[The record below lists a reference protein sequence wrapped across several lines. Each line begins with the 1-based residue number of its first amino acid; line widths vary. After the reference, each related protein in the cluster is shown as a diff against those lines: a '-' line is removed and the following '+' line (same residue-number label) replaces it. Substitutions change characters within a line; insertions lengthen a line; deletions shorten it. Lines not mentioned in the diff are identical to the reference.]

1 MELIK
6 IKMYVDT
13 GFAGCKHED
22 SIEIDKG
29 YWESLSEEGKDEYLE
44 ELAQDFLGNH
54 IDFGAYVESE

>member
-29 YWESLSEEGKDEYLE
+29 YWDSLSE
-44 ELAQDFLGNH
+44 
-54 IDFGAYVESE
+54 